1 MMHSVYNLNLSI
13 ADIPVTLRLTNL
25 DEPRHARLL
34 QRYAPFVTAATS
46 EAISVDVRVEPGP
59 EYIPFE
65 SAQTWQIKSTVQAG
79 RLEFESYLEKGW
91 IDLTAGHGALTLR
104 PRGDTENFLRVLYAW
119 QCLDHGALL
128 LHASGVIRQGKG
140 YVFFG
145 PSGSG
150 KTTIT
155 QLSLEHTVLSDDLV
169 IVKKRGQTCRVYGVP
184 FRGDMPEAPR
194 TNAEAD
200 LRGLFMLVK
209 ADEHRLTPVAAP
221 EAVARL
227 AACVP
232 FVMSQPAN
240 TWRVAELCAD
250 MVASVP
256 VLALHFRRE
265 VGFWSV
271 IDELG

>member
-1 MMHSVYNLNLSI
+1 MAVYTLNLSI
-13 ADIPVTLRLTNL
+13 ADIPVTLRLNNL
-25 DEPRHARLL
+25 DEPMRARLL
-34 QRYAPFVTAATS
+34 ERYAPFVAAAPS
-46 EAISVDVRVEPGP
+46 KGIAIDVQVEPGP

-65 SAQTWQIKSTVQAG
+65 SAETWQIKSTVLAG

-91 IDLTAGHGALTLR
+91 VDLAGHGALTLR
-104 PRGDTENFLRVLYAW
+104 PKGGVENFLRVLYAW

-128 LHASGVIRQGKG
+128 LHASGVIRRGKG

-150 KTTIT
+150 KTTIAG
-155 QLSLEHTVLSDDLV
+155 LSLDHTVLSDDLV
-169 IVKKRGQTCRVYGVP
+169 IVKKCGQTCRVYGVP
-184 FRGDMPEAPR
+184 FRGDLPGAPR
-194 TNAEAD
+194 TNARAD

-209 ADEHRLTPVAAP
+209 ADEHRLAPVSAP

-240 TWRVAELCAD
+240 AGRVTELCAD
-250 MVASVP
+250 LVASAP
-256 VLALHFRRE
+256 VFALHFRRE
-265 VGFWSV
+265 PGFWSV
-271 IDELG
+271 VDELG

>member
-1 MMHSVYNLNLSI
+1 MTVSTLNLSI
-13 ADIPVTLRLTNL
+13 ADIPVTLRLNNL
-25 DEPRHARLL
+25 DEPMRARLL
-34 QRYAPFVTAATS
+34 ERYAPFVAAAPS
-46 EAISVDVRVEPGP
+46 KAISIDVQVEPGP
-59 EYIPFE
+59 EYIQFE
-65 SAQTWQIKSTVQAG
+65 SAETWQIKNTVQAG
-79 RLEFESYLEKGW
+79 RLEFESYMEKGW
-91 IDLTAGHGALTLR
+91 VDLTAGYGALTLR
-104 PRGDTENFLRVLYAW
+104 PKGDTENFLRVLYAR

-150 KTTIT
+150 KTTISE
-155 QLSLEHTVLSDDLV
+155 LSLDHTVLSDDLV
-169 IVKKRGQTCRVYGVP
+169 IVKKCGRTCRVYGVP
-184 FRGDMPEAPR
+184 FRGDLPEAPR

-209 ADEHRLTPVAAP
+209 ADEHRLAPVSAP

-240 TWRVAELCAD
+240 AGRVAELCAD
-250 MVASVP
+250 MVASAP
-256 VLALHFRRE
+256 VFALHFRRE
-265 VGFWSV
+265 AGFWSV